1 MEYNTLISTTELLA
15 QLQNPN
21 WIIVDCRFDLQKPE
35 WGRSDYL
42 TAYIPG
48 AVYANLDSDLSG
60 PKTLETGRH
69 PLPDRQAVID
79 LFSRWGI
86 DQAKQV
92 VVYDTSGG
100 SFAARL
106 WWTLRFYG
114 HSAVAVLD
122 GSFQKWTKENL
133 PVVSGEVLTQPS
145 QFMPGP
151 PLERLVDAQEIE
163 KLIGNPDYKLVDA
176 RGEPRFRGEQETIDP
191 VAGHIPGAVNRFYGK
206 NLGTDGTFLQPE
218 DLKSQFINLLGS
230 MPSDHSIVYCGSG
243 VTSCHLLLA
252 MRHAGLAEGRIYIG
266 SWSEWIRNPRHPIAT
281 GNSE

>member
-1 MEYNTLISTTELLA
+1 MEYNTLISTTELLG

-21 WIIVDCRFDLQKPE
+21 WIIVDCRFDLQKLE
-35 WGRSDYL
+35 WGHSDYL
-42 TAYIPG
+42 IAHIPG
-48 AVYANLDSDLSG
+48 ALYANLDSDLSG

-86 DQAKQV
+86 DQGKQV

-122 GSFQKWTKENL
+122 GSFQKWKQEAL
-133 PVVSGEVLTQPS
+133 PVDSGEGFSQAS
-145 QFMPGP
+145 QFIPGAS
-151 PLERLVDAQEIE
+151 LEKIVDAQQVEA
-163 KLIGNPDYKLVDA
+163 LRGNPDYKLVDA
-176 RGEPRFRGEQETIDP
+176 RGEARFRGEQETIDP
-191 VAGHIPGAVNRFYGK
+191 VAGHIPGAVNRFYGL
-206 NLGTDGTFLQPE
+206 NLAPGGTFLGPV
-218 DLKSQFINLLGS
+218 DLKNQFIGLLGAV
-230 MPSDHSIVYCGSG
+230 PSDHSIVYCGSG

-252 MRHAGLAEGRIYIG
+252 MRYAGLPEGQIYIG
-266 SWSEWIRNPRHPIAT
+266 SWSEWIRNPLHPIAT
-281 GNSE
+281 GNV